1 MPILV
6 LYNTLS
12 RSKEKLE
19 PLNDRRINMFVCGQT
34 VYDDAHL
41 GHARNYISFDIIARW
56 LRHRGYNLKYI
67 QNITDIDDKII
78 ARAAENNTTP
88 ELLAREY
95 EERFLEDMSAI
106 GVKEDVDLYPR
117 SHDYIKEMRMQIQLL
132 IDKGY
137 AYLSEGNIYFEIDKF
152 PTYTDLSGMKI
163 DELSKHRIESE
174 PGKKKPYDFTLWKK
188 AKSGEPHWHE
198 EFIWEGKKV
207 VVDGRPGWHIE
218 DTAITNAIFG
228 PQYDIHGGAS
238 ELIFPHHSNEIAQD
252 EAAFG
257 KKPMVKYWMHSGV
270 LKIKGEKM
278 SKSLKNFITI
288 REVLKKYDP
297 EALRLMVAFSHY
309 RSQIDFSEELLKKA
323 STSLNYL
330 YSSLSMVYNA
340 KESAHTEKETEKLI
354 DGISLSLDNEFSK
367 AMDNDFETPQAI
379 ASLFTAISSLRNVV
393 EKNTYVDGNA
403 KKAAIN
409 TLLNCASVIGIL
421 KHDWYKES
429 LSEEAASMI
438 KERESLRREKRFEE
452 ADRIRNELKKNHN
465 INLEDTEYGPVWYRE
480 RNSSNKN

>member
-1 MPILV
+1 MSLLV

-19 PLNDRRINMFVCGQT
+19 PLNDKKINMFVCGQT

-41 GHARNYISFDIIARW
+41 GHARNYVSFDIIARW
-56 LRHRGYNLKYI
+56 LRQRGYNLKYI

-88 ELLAREY
+88 ELLARRY
-95 EERFLEDMSAI
+95 EERFMEDMSAI
-106 GVKEDVDLYPR
+106 GVKENVDLYPR
-117 SHDYIKEMRMQIQLL
+117 SHDYIKEMRTQIQLL

-152 PTYTDLSGMKI
+152 PDYTKLSGMKI
-163 DELSKHRIESE
+163 DELSKHRIEFE
-174 PGKKKPYDFTLWKK
+174 PGKRKPYDFTLWKK
-188 AKSGEPHWHE
+188 AKSGEPHWPE
-198 EFIWEGKKV
+198 EFILEDKPII
-207 VVDGRPGWHIE
+207 VDGRPGWHIE

-257 KKPMVKYWMHSGV
+257 KKPMVKYWVHSGV
-270 LKIKGEKM
+270 LRIKGEKM

-309 RSQIDFSEELLKKA
+309 RSQIDFSEDLLKKA

-330 YSSLSMVYNA
+330 YSSLSMIYNA
-340 KESAHTEKETEKLI
+340 KESESAARETEKI
-354 DGISLSLDNEFSK
+354 INEISSSLENEFST

-379 ASLFTAISSLRNVV
+379 ASLFNAISSLRTVV
-393 EKNTYVDGNA
+393 EKNTHVDGDS
-403 KKAAIN
+403 KKKAIN

-421 KHDWYKES
+421 KHDWYKEP
-429 LSEEAASMI
+429 LSEEAISMI
-438 KERESLRREKRFEE
+438 RERDRLRREKSFDE
-452 ADRIRNELKKNHN
+452 ADRIRTELKNNYN
-465 INLEDTEYGPVWYRE
+465 INIEDTEYGTVWYRE
-480 RNSSNKN
+480 QNSQGRR

>member
-1 MPILV
+1 
-6 LYNTLS
+6 
-12 RSKEKLE
+12 
-19 PLNDRRINMFVCGQT
+19 
-34 VYDDAHL
+34 
-41 GHARNYISFDIIARW
+41 
-56 LRHRGYNLKYI
+56 
-67 QNITDIDDKII
+67 
-78 ARAAENNTTP
+78 
-88 ELLAREY
+88 
-95 EERFLEDMSAI
+95 
-106 GVKEDVDLYPR
+106 
-117 SHDYIKEMRMQIQLL
+117 
-132 IDKGY
+132 
-137 AYLSEGNIYFEIDKF
+137 
-152 PTYTDLSGMKI
+152 
-163 DELSKHRIESE
+163 
-174 PGKKKPYDFTLWKK
+174 
-188 AKSGEPHWHE
+188 
-198 EFIWEGKKV
+198 
-207 VVDGRPGWHIE
+207 
-218 DTAITNAIFG
+218 
-228 PQYDIHGGAS
+228 
-238 ELIFPHHSNEIAQD
+238 
-252 EAAFG
+252 
-257 KKPMVKYWMHSGV
+257 MVKYWMHSGV